1 MDNPRPRIGLTTGIA
16 TETTNGELRSSY
28 NIPSD
33 YVRSVRQANGLPV
46 LLPPG
51 ETNFDDLLDLVDGL
65 IFIGGADIDPAR
77 YGENEIHSKTGGI
90 NAEHDDFELGLI
102 QRAWERD
109 VPTLCIC
116 RGIQVLNVA
125 RGGTLYQDLP
135 DQRTSSLEHQQ
146 RSLGMKRGDVGHT
159 VQLFGEDNPLW
170 AMLGTDNVDVNT
182 FHHQAIRDVAPGLDV
197 LATAPD
203 GVIEAVHDPSRTF
216 LLGVQWHPEGMA
228 AHRAEQ
234 LALFQALIAR
244 AAAYRAALTR

>member
-1 MDNPRPRIGLTTGIA
+1 MEIPLPRIGLTTNVA

-28 NIPSD
+28 TIPSD
-33 YVRSVRQANGLPV
+33 YVQSVRTAGGLPV

-51 ETNFDDLLDLVDGL
+51 ETRFDADLDVVDGL
-65 IFIGGADIDPAR
+65 IFIGGGDIDPAR
-77 YGENEIHSKTGGI
+77 FGDSEVHPKTGRI
-90 NAEHDDFELGLI
+90 DTAYDDFELGLI

-109 VPTLCIC
+109 VPVLCIC

-135 DQRTSSLEHQQ
+135 DQRNSTVEHQQ
-146 RSLGMKRGDVGHT
+146 RNLGKKRGDIGHT
-159 VQLFGEDNPLW
+159 VSMSGADNPLRDI
-170 AMLGTDNVDVNT
+170 MGTASTEVNT
-182 FHHQAIRDVAPGLDV
+182 FHHQAIRDVAPGLEV

-228 AHRAEQ
+228 SERAEE
-234 LALFQALIAR
+234 LALFQALIAK